1 LQPEVRGVEARV
13 SSSAALQNR
22 RAVHLVRAGP
32 RLGVAKLGNP
42 CGVSQSLPRSVR
54 SLSLLGSLGLGGSL
68 GLVGCF
74 VTCGGLT
81 VLATGVELP
90 SP

>member
-1 LQPEVRGVEARV
+1 MQPKVRGVEARV

-42 CGVSQSLPRSVR
+42 CGVSQSLSRSVR
-54 SLSLLGSLGLGGSL
+54 GLSLLGSLGLGGRL
-68 GLVGCF
+68 GLAGCF
-74 VTCGGLT
+74 VTCGGLI
-81 VLATGVELP
+81 VLATVVEP
-90 SP
+90 TCP